1 MDRYTSHINSIKD
14 KFGIM
19 AILFMLKMDRT
30 LNHTEYVA
38 INNAIYN
45 KKQSLGL

>member
-1 MDRYTSHINSIKD
+1 MDRYTQHIDSIKD

-30 LNHTEYVA
+30 LNHAEYTA

>member
-1 MDRYTSHINSIKD
+1 MDRYTQHINSIKD

-30 LNHTEYVA
+30 LSQNEYIA
-38 INNAIYN
+38 INNAIYE
-45 KKQSLGL
+45 KKIALGL